1 MRGDRSATK
10 SDTVRECLG
19 GENESDA
26 AEGELNDN
34 QRGILRGEC
43 TRRGSDGDAWIRL
56 VFCATLP
63 VRATFLIGDET
74 LVETAAVTCNAWN
87 SEDATVRVDARRR
100 GVERVGRRVVSS
112 ST

>member
-1 MRGDRSATK
+1 MRGDLSATK
-10 SDTVRECLG
+10 LDTVRECLG
-19 GENESDA
+19 GESESDT

-63 VRATFLIGDET
+63 VRATFLIGVET
-74 LVETAAVTCNAWN
+74 LVGTVVVTCDNCN
-87 SEDATVRVDARRR
+87 SEDAIVRVDARRR
-100 GVERVGRRVVSS
+100 GVERVGRRDVSS